1 MALFLSSHFCLQTK
15 LFIVYMCAYVETQK
29 LVIKCDLSQFVN
41 TCIYILQRN
50 FEMFTFYARLYTE
63 QICSR
68 ADCEKS
74 NDRISSTPV
83 SNKTTGISAS
93 LKLEHL
99 IVSQLILEIF
109 KNFMK
114 NQNLK
119 KSVLFIY
126 QDMVSHFYHF
136 FPTARISA
144 FFKI

>member
-1 MALFLSSHFCLQTK
+1 MN
-15 LFIVYMCAYVETQK
+15 I
-29 LVIKCDLSQFVN
+29 D
-41 TCIYILQRN
+41 ILHRH
-50 FEMFTFYARLYTE
+50 FEMFTFYARLYNE

-99 IVSQLILEIF
+99 IVSQLVLEIF

-114 NQNLK
+114 N
-119 KSVLFIY
+119 
-126 QDMVSHFYHF
+126 
-136 FPTARISA
+136 
-144 FFKI
+144 